1 MSTSFHISSP
11 SLCFLHLGEFIDE
24 LSDHFDGWQI
34 IAEGKHSAS
43 NIAGEFSD
51 ISNSYELK
59 YTVHLPFN
67 DINVASLNRSIRM
80 TSINECAENIRKF
93 SDLGVKEFVIH
104 PGIFSVL
111 SMHDKERAM
120 LLSREA
126 IIALS
131 TLARNLQSVLM
142 VENMPSISA
151 TACSSPSDL
160 TKLIYGTQAE
170 FCYDISHAALDGD
183 YASFLRFRNAIKMI
197 DISDNDG
204 KTDSHLQI
212 GRGVLP
218 VREMVKMALQLEV
231 PIVIEAKNIKEAI
244 EGKEYLSKL

>member
-111 SMHDKERAM
+111 SMYDKERAM

-183 YASFLRFRNAIKMI
+183 YASFLRFRNTIKMI
-197 DISDNDG
+197 GISDNDG